1 MISSTGQRYLIA
13 LRYALL
19 EQARNRLAL
28 LLLVL
33 FVPAWYYIAYVFT
46 SSDVVAFKFRVTNV
60 FLQVNAL
67 HLTLLSLGLNSITLI
82 AGFMFFTATRK
93 DTRFDHRLVLCGYS
107 QFVLILAKLTAL
119 VAVACALSVY
129 ATAVLYVLFWH
140 TGGLFLIWL
149 SFFCAALAYG
159 GLGLLLGFLVPGDL
173 EGFFLIIMLSLIDN
187 LIQNPIG
194 NPAANKDFIRWF
206 PSYAPTQIAV
216 AGGFTHVIPSLYILY
231 ALIWPVSFTLI
242 SLIIFWWKTR
252 AGSVH
257 ALLSVSSD
265 AAPIEA
271 TSSGASSQS

>member
-1 MISSTGQRYLIA
+1 MISFTGQRYLIA
-13 LRYALL
+13 VRCALL

-33 FVPAWYYIAYVFT
+33 FVPAWYYIAYVFA

-93 DTRFDHRLVLCGYS
+93 DTRFDHRLVLCGYP
-107 QFVLILAKLTAL
+107 QPVLILAKLTVLVVVAL
-119 VAVACALSVY
+119 ALSLY
-129 ATAVLYVLFWH
+129 ATAMLYVLFWH

-173 EGFFLIIMLSLIDN
+173 EGFFLIIMVSLIDN

-206 PSYAPTQIAV
+206 PSYAPTQVAV
-216 AGGFTHVIPSLYILY
+216 AGGFTHVMPSIYILY
-231 ALIWPVSFTLI
+231 ALIWPVSFTLV
-242 SLIIFWWKTR
+242 SLFIFWWKTR

-257 ALLSVSSD
+257 TLPTARPP

-271 TSSGASSQS
+271 AAPGASSQG